1 MKGTA
6 LVLGLVVGVVYAQ
19 GDAEKIPVENADKLT
34 DPFEKGGKSKLLYPF
49 QQPHLDTSPFP
60 TVGRNLMLA
69 LFGYRTIEEAH
80 LLREDKIKFNISAG
94 FSTGKEKIVTT
105 DYFFNYNATLLLVTG
120 QLLIPVEDVLTI
132 NVDQTVGDL
141 LEKSNEKIVL
151 ARKGK
156 EIIGPRIRNF
166 GLESLD
172 LGLKLKLM
180 ALFGTGTLS
189 LKFDLRIPES
199 RKDTLLSSGGVD
211 THVRLL
217 ASQTVGAFSVH
228 INLGLMSPGTPD
240 VFEQAVTTKE
250 ALTYAG
256 ALVFK
261 ASENVAVGVQ
271 ADLYESV
278 FENNN
283 DSIAIFSKSSGIVG
297 AGVRIRVG
305 SYLFRI
311 FVGRGLGKISADFS
325 LTLGLDLEL

>member
-1 MKGTA
+1 MKWTA
-6 LVLGLVVGVVYAQ
+6 LTLGLFLGAVYSQ
-19 GDAEKIPVENADKLT
+19 GDAEKIPVDNADKLT
-34 DPFEKGGKSKLLYPF
+34 DPFEKGGKSKLFYPF

-60 TVGRNLMLA
+60 TLGRNLMLA
-69 LFGYRTIEEAH
+69 LFGYRTIEEAA
-80 LLREDKIKFNISAG
+80 LLREDKVKLNTSIG
-94 FSTGKEKIVTT
+94 FSTGKERIVTT
-105 DYFFNYNATLLLVTG
+105 DYFFNYNATLLLVQG
-120 QLLIPVEDVLTI
+120 QLLIPVGDVVTI
-132 NVDQTVGDL
+132 NVDQTMGDL

-156 EIIGPRIRNF
+156 EIIGSRVRNF

-180 ALFGTGTLS
+180 TIFGSGTLS
-189 LKFDLRIPES
+189 MKFDLRIPES
-199 RKDTLLSSGGVD
+199 SKDTLLTSGGAD

-217 ASQTVGAFSVH
+217 ASETVGSFSVH

-240 VFEQAVTTKE
+240 IFEQAVTTQQ

-261 ASENVAVGVQ
+261 VSENVALGVQ

-278 FENNN
+278 FEDTN
-283 DSIAIFSKSSGIVG
+283 DSVAIFNKSSGIVG
-297 AGVRIRVG
+297 AGARIRIG

-311 FVGRGLGKISADFS
+311 FIGQGVGKIAADFS